1 MPTDEENN
9 AATPQYITSND
20 LIGVKIPTFSWD
32 EPALP
37 QTFKKFRRYCEIL
50 LSTPTYSRKTGKE
63 QVSYILIWL
72 GPQGVEIYDS
82 WNLSEADQ
90 LGKTFDLS

>member
-1 MPTDEENN
+1 MPTEEENN

-32 EPALP
+32 EPDLP
-37 QTFKKFRRYCEIL
+37 QAFKKFRRYCEIL

-63 QVSYILIWL
+63 QTCELHLVMAGTSRS
-72 GPQGVEIYDS
+72 G
-82 WNLSEADQ
+82 NL
-90 LGKTFDLS
+90 